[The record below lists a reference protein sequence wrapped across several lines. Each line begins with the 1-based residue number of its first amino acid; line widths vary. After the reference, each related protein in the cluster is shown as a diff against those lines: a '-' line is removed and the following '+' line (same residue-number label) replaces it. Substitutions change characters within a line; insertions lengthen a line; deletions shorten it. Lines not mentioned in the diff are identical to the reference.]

1 MFWNVFSHFSSA
13 EITYNSVN
21 NFDEVNP
28 YGILFY
34 EHRKIFIR
42 KINSKEYHKVR
53 DFVKVFPKLDTQ
65 TLKVTFPDFDYLIT
79 ALRS

>member
-1 MFWNVFSHFSSA
+1 METWILSQPDVLISIGLKKVNIPGGN
-13 EITYNSVN
+13 IT
-21 NFDEVNP
+21 DIANP
-28 YGILFY
+28 SDLLSRIYK
-34 EHRKIFIR
+34 E
-42 KINSKEYHKVR
+42 NEKEYHKVR